1 MCVRVLYSAVILQRS
16 FKKNMHFISLSGG
29 SQQEAVGCLGQPIA
43 LCIIDLLQN
52 IVIFTQ
58 THSKQNF
65 NLAILPRVSCYD
77 KLEQTLTKCGKVT

>member
-1 MCVRVLYSAVILQRS
+1 MYVGVLYSAVILQRS
-16 FKKNMHFISLSGG
+16 FLKTMHFISLSGG
-29 SQQEAVGCLGQPIA
+29 SQQEVVGCLSQPIA

-65 NLAILPRVSCYD
+65 NLEILPRVSCYD
-77 KLEQTLTKCGKVT
+77 KLEQTLAKCGKLT